1 MDREADF
8 LVEYRNISSK
18 LKKRFLRKPNVSEAS
33 DQFYKLS
40 KRLIKD
46 DEYNYAGFSGLAVVK
61 CEQSNANTPGEIE
74 ALIESGRTFM
84 KSEMKVFET
93 GNYSFEYDLAAAV
106 DCYAKAIRLLEET
119 PSPSYSA
126 RSLGLCSEIGNSL
139 RQMGKTGQALSFYL
153 HGAKTRSPSQ
163 YLLESVHIKE
173 QVAACYIDS
182 GDYHNA
188 LTTLTEV
195 SSLIETHGS
204 KKPRSI
210 YLDILS
216 RSEVTRVLLL
226 LLIKPTPQNL
236 SPSLTSILEKYAWDS
251 LDDDP
256 EATTTSYAP
265 EELFLLLQSVVMA
278 SQVQDGE
285 ALIELEDDL
294 CPHLNE
300 DQSKLL
306 RILVHSTRGKG
317 RLA

>member
-1 MDREADF
+1 MF
-8 LVEYRNISSK
+8 
-18 LKKRFLRKPNVSEAS
+18 F
-33 DQFYKLS
+33 F
-40 KRLIKD
+40 
-46 DEYNYAGFSGLAVVK
+46 
-61 CEQSNANTPGEIE
+61 
-74 ALIESGRTFM
+74 
-84 KSEMKVFET
+84 
-93 GNYSFEYDLAAAV
+93 
-106 DCYAKAIRLLEET
+106 
-119 PSPSYSA
+119 
-126 RSLGLCSEIGNSL
+126 
-139 RQMGKTGQALSFYL
+139 
-153 HGAKTRSPSQ
+153 
-163 YLLESVHIKE
+163 
-173 QVAACYIDS
+173 
-182 GDYHNA
+182 
-188 LTTLTEV
+188 
-195 SSLIETHGS
+195 
-204 KKPRSI
+204 
-210 YLDILS
+210 